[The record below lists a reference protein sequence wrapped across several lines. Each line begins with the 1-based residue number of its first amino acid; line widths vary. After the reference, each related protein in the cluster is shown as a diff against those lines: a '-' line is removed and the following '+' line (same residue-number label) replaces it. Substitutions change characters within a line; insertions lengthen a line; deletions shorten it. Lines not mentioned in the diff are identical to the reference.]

1 MSPLSGLRA
10 DARFVLNA
18 LPDAQLRKHLLWWLR
33 SKQKD
38 YLLRHA
44 CPWLAFD
51 AILALRERMRPG
63 MRVFEY
69 GSGGS
74 TLFWLA
80 NQASQIVSIEH
91 DPAWFQV
98 ISAKVQGQ
106 SVVDLRLI
114 QPELGW
120 VSEGLHDPADP
131 DLYQSDD
138 IEFRGYTFQKY
149 ASQIDAFPDAHFD
162 ILLVDGRARPSC
174 IAHGAGKVKEGGL
187 LILDNAER
195 AYYTAQLSQHLY
207 AFERETFAGMVPQV
221 PVLSSTNIYTRG
233 N

>member
-18 LPDAQLRKHLLWWLR
+18 LPDAQLRQHLLWWLR
-33 SKQKD
+33 SKQKN

-44 CPWLAFD
+44 CPWLTFD

-98 ISAKVQGQ
+98 VSEKVFGQ
-106 SVVDLRLI
+106 SAVDLRLV
-114 QPELGW
+114 QPEVVTRLD
-120 VSEGLHDPADP
+120 SAYDPENP
-131 DLYQSDD
+131 GLYQSAD
-138 IEFRGYTFQKY
+138 EGFRGCSFQKY
-149 ASQIDAFPDAHFD
+149 ASQIDAFPDQYFD

-174 IAHGAGKVKEGGL
+174 IAHGAAKVKVGGIL
-187 LILDNAER
+187 VLDNAER
-195 AYYTAQLSQHLY
+195 SYYTAQLAQHLC